1 MAIAPARSVGRE
13 CDAGMSLYK
22 DIAMFFQVYG
32 RMFERSFADKSPK
45 VKGRKRK
52 TGLQKMQPGKV
63 KRLA

>member
-32 RMFERSFADKSPK
+32 RVFERSFAD
-45 VKGRKRK
+45 
-52 TGLQKMQPGKV
+52 
-63 KRLA
+63 